1 MLKISIYH
9 ELNFNLVKYLCTNV
23 GKFNAEERG
32 HLASKTITKTSLK
45 SATDEIIHNYDIST
59 QNRKPEI

>member
-1 MLKISIYH
+1 
-9 ELNFNLVKYLCTNV
+9 V

-45 SATDEIIHNYDIST
+45 SVIDKSPTTMILVHKTGNLKYEYEYADITNLII
-59 QNRKPEI
+59 

>member
-1 MLKISIYH
+1 
-9 ELNFNLVKYLCTNV
+9 LVKYLCTNV

-45 SATDEIIHNYDIST
+45 SATDKSSTTMILVHKTGNLKYEYADIT
-59 QNRKPEI
+59 NP